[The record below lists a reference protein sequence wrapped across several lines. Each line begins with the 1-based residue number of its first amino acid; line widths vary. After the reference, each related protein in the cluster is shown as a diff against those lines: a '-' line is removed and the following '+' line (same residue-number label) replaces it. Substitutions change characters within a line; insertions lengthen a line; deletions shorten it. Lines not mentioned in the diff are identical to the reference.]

1 MNGTIR
7 YILATLL
14 VFASASALSQAYPIK
29 PVRVII
35 SYPPGGVDVVTRQIM
50 PTIEKELG
58 QPWVIEYRSGAG
70 GVIGHE
76 YTARQPADGY
86 TLAVTLGNS
95 VTVAP
100 GVRKHTPYNPLTDFT
115 YISQGIEPLGL
126 IVAHPSVP
134 VNSLAELVDYAK
146 KNPGK
151 LTWATSG
158 IGSSWHINGELAKL
172 RGGFDVLHAPYQGF
186 GQMIPALLGN
196 QVPLM
201 MITWSVVRPMI
212 QAGKMKVVGI
222 TSTEPK
228 LKAIAPPGAQAFDD
242 ILPGYQAI
250 PDWVGLAGPA
260 GLPEPIVRRI
270 RDAYVKGF
278 QQPEI
283 VKKMDEDK
291 QLIVLSTP
299 ADIILP
305 TDDLF
310 GYIAVIV
317 AGAVAISRLRY

>member
-1 MNGTIR
+1 MNRTIR
-7 YILATLL
+7 CICAALLA
-14 VFASASALSQAYPIK
+14 VPSAAALAQAYPTK

-58 QPWVIEYRSGAG
+58 QPWVLEYRSGAG

-86 TLAVTLGNS
+86 TLVVTLGNS

-100 GVRKHTPYNPLTDFT
+100 GVRKQTPYNPLTDFT

-134 VNSLAELVDYAK
+134 VNSLAELVAYAK

-172 RGGFDVLHAPYQGF
+172 RGDFDVVHAPYQGF

-212 QAGKMKVVGI
+212 QAGKMKVLGI
-222 TSTEPK
+222 TNTEAK

-242 ILPGYQAI
+242 IFPGYHAI

-260 GLPEPIVRRI
+260 GIPGPIVQRI
-270 RDAYVKGF
+270 HAAYVKGF
-278 QQPEI
+278 QQPDI
-283 VKKMDEDK
+283 MKKMEEDK
-291 QLIVLSTP
+291 QLIVLSSPEEFT
-299 ADIILP
+299 ARVRREVALVQN
-305 TDDLF
+305 
-310 GYIAVIV
+310 AVKT
-317 AGAVAISRLRY
+317 AGIPLQD